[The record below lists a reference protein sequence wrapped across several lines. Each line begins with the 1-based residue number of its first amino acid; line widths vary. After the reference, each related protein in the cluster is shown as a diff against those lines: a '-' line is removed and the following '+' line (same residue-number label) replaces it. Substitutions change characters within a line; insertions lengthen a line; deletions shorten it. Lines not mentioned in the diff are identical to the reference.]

1 MQTNLSFQTAAL
13 ALLSLLTACGGH
25 KEAGY
30 SNEPQPYPV
39 LTLKTSETTL
49 YMDYPATVRGQQ
61 NIEIRPKVDG
71 YVAGILVDEGATVK
85 KGQLLFKINAPQ
97 YEQEV
102 LTAQAAI
109 KSAEAAVNTAR
120 MQVRKV
126 TPLVKK
132 EIVSNYELEAAELAL
147 QAREAELAQAKA
159 SLQNARVNL
168 GYTTIYSPADGV
180 IGTLPYKIGSLVAP
194 ASAQPLTVLADIANV
209 HVYFS
214 FTEKQLLDLAGTDAN
229 IPLDAKLKQLPPV
242 QLVLANGNEYTEKG
256 KVETTGG
263 LINNGTGAIS
273 MRAVFPNKAG
283 LIRSGSSATIRIVQP
298 VSNALIVPAKAIYEL
313 QGKKFVYTIDS
324 AGAAHSREI
333 TVSDRSSGDVYIV
346 SNGLQAGDKIVADGI
361 GSLKEG
367 TKIKPVASAAPVAAA
382 GPAKTAVDPGLKSGT
397 TAAQ

>member
-1 MQTNLSFQTAAL
+1 M
-13 ALLSLLTACGGH
+13 LTACGGGH
-25 KEAGY
+25 TDAY
-30 SNEPQPYPV
+30 NSNEPQPYPV
-39 LTLKTSETTL
+39 LTLKPSETTL
-49 YMDYPATVRGQQ
+49 HMDYPATVRGQQ
-61 NIEIRPKVDG
+61 NIEIRPKIDG
-71 YVAGILVDEGATVK
+71 YMAQIMVDEGATVK

-97 YEQEV
+97 YQQEV

-109 KSAEAAVNTAR
+109 KSAEAAVNTAS

-168 GYTTIYSPADGV
+168 GYTAIYSPADGV

-194 ASAQPLTVLADIANV
+194 NSDQPLTVLSDIANV

-229 IPLDAKLKQLPPV
+229 TSLDTKLKQLPPV
-242 QLVLANGNEYTEKG
+242 QLVLANGNEYTETG

-263 LINNGTGAIS
+263 LINSGTGAIS
-273 MRAVFPNKAG
+273 MRAVFTNKAG
-283 LIRSGSSATIRIVQP
+283 LIRSGSSATIRISQP
-298 VSNALIVPAKAIYEL
+298 VSNALMVPAKATYEM
-313 QGKKFVYTIDS
+313 QGKKFVFTVDT
-324 AGAAHSREI
+324 AGAVHSREI
-333 TVSDRSSGDVYIV
+333 TVGNLPAGDAYIV
-346 SNGLQAGDKIVADGI
+346 GNGLQAGDKIITDGI

-367 TKIKPVASAAPVAAA
+367 TKIKAVAPAA
-382 GPAKTAVDPGLKSGT
+382 T
-397 TAAQ
+397 TAAR

>member
-1 MQTNLSFQTAAL
+1 MQRTLTFPAAAL
-13 ALLSLLTACGGH
+13 VVLSVLTACSSGH
-25 KEAGY
+25 TEAGY
-30 SNEPQPYPV
+30 GNEPQPYPV
-39 LTLKTSETTL
+39 LTLNASETTIHT
-49 YMDYPATVRGQQ
+49 DYPATVRGQQ

-71 YVAGILVDEGATVK
+71 YVAQILVDEGATVK

-194 ASAQPLTVLADIANV
+194 NSDQPLTILSDIANV

-214 FTEKQLLDLAGTDAN
+214 FTEKQLLDLAGTDASTT
-229 IPLDAKLKQLPPV
+229 LDAKLKQLPPV

-263 LINNGTGAIS
+263 LINNATGAIS
-273 MRAVFPNKAG
+273 MRAVFSNKAG

-298 VSNALIVPAKAIYEL
+298 VSNALMVPAKATYEM
-313 QGKKFVYTIDS
+313 QGKKFVFTVDA
-324 AGAAHSREI
+324 AGAARSREI
-333 TVSDRSSGDVYIV
+333 TVSDRSSGDAYIV
-346 SNGLQAGDKIVADGI
+346 SNGLQAGDRIITDGI
-361 GSLKEG
+361 GSLKDG
-367 TKIKPVASAAPVAAA
+367 TKIKPVAAANTVAS
-382 GPAKTAVDPGLKSGT
+382 TTPGLKSGA
-397 TAAQ
+397 TATR